1 MNKIFKVIWSKARS
15 EWVVVSEIAKNHGL
29 KDGGVHDR
37 RSHYVWLTRAIIL
50 ALVLGSTAEMPA
62 YAAAGER
69 VQYGSVTIGDYP
81 NKQGDLFVY
90 GTSKFYG
97 TILFNDGEFA
107 YDSQKHGF
115 SFGKAQYNSKLYNY
129 SIAIGDTGE
138 GSDYSIILGRNAS
151 GKGTYDVAIGDT
163 AYAEKANA
171 VAIGKSA
178 SAQGTS
184 SIALGES
191 AHATAEAEDGIS
203 IGHSSESNMARALA
217 LGKEAKAHGA
227 DAVAIGTGAQANNNP
242 YGIAIGKNAIVN
254 NQGSIAI
261 GQDSSSDHPYGIA
274 IGGNNVGEKGANA
287 NGTYSI
293 ALGADSIVNG
303 AEGGVAVGYGAKVD
317 GSDAKDGVALGA
329 YSVSN
334 WATKAGV
341 QGYLPWEG
349 SNTGNVQNSTFQ
361 SAIASPVWKS
371 TTAGVS
377 IGDTSGDKT
386 KWITRQL
393 TGLAAGTSD
402 YDAVNV
408 AQLKASMTTLSST
421 DGSVKITPKY
431 NDDGSRTFDLSASGG
446 SGSGSGGHFVSVT
459 KNNTGDSD
467 DSLKTAG
474 NYNNDG
480 ATGTQS
486 TAVGVNAQAQTQGT
500 ALGNEAKASNTGA
513 TAIGTGAVANG
524 TSSVALGQN
533 ASAQNDNAVAIGHG
547 AGAYANSVSIGGNA
561 MSTAERSVHI
571 GAMTDSNTTTGS
583 ASVSI
588 GADAKATASGA
599 ASLGTGAVASGTDAL
614 ALGQNSSS
622 TGNGSVAIGYQ
633 TKVTSNKEHATAVG
647 TSAEA
652 NAAEGT
658 VLGYNAKVNGD
669 KGVALGSGAFVSA
682 ENGGKTSVALG
693 AGSQVNNGDTV
704 GTASMAIKD
713 TYGETSDSTTYNF
726 AGTNPDGTV
735 SLGYTQDGVDHT
747 RTLTHVAA
755 GRVSSTSTDAIN
767 GSQLYGVTQS
777 IEKVEQNVA
786 KTATRYYSVNA
797 SDTGAGS
804 NYQNDGAHGPSS
816 LAAGNKAA
824 AYGTGSVAIGLS
836 SVAGKTTDNT
846 ETYASIAIG
855 PYAKSQGAGAI
866 ALGNSTQASGFG
878 SLALGGGAKATSWG
892 GVALGGTTSTTAI
905 GGVALG
911 TGSQASTAYGET
923 GYLSSSKTANQ
934 ADSVWTSTTGAVS
947 VGGGTFKVGS
957 ETKTYTRQITNLA
970 AGKQDTDAVNVAQ
983 LKAVEEEGISLT
995 GNDNQ
1000 KIAQPLGGNFNL
1012 TGGLTGDALKDGAAS
1027 TANLGVRK
1035 NAAGDGLEVVMTTT
1049 PSFDTVTANT
1059 NISVKNSSMEAGTSD
1074 ISISGTGLSM
1084 GSKKIT
1090 NLKAGSDTTDAVNYG
1105 QLKTVSDSLTD
1116 LSGKTIKLAG
1126 NDGGSISRKLGDDAF
1141 LIKGAGTGDV
1151 SGYSGTNLLTSVDSN
1166 GVLQLLLAKELK
1178 EDKLDVGTALTSPK
1192 DSNVAYPVTIGT
1204 LSTDSTI
1211 GYIGLNGAD
1220 STSAVIT
1227 AYDAS
1232 GTTRLKYT
1240 DEDGKSPTLATL
1252 DDGLTFGG
1260 DNSTQSTNTNVIS
1273 RSLTAGTGNYLQIK
1287 GGADA
1292 SKLTNNNIGVQ
1303 ADSSTGTISVKL
1315 AQELTD
1321 LTSAQFGTGV
1331 TVNGTGLTI
1340 GSGDSQVSLT
1350 GSGLD
1355 NGGQKLTN
1363 VAAGTISS
1371 TSTDAINGSQL
1382 TNILNA
1388 DGSAKGISFGA
1399 ESAAGSHT
1407 NPTSVAIGGTVTL
1420 KGAGGDNTYKNLST
1434 SVTDKGELTVTMA
1447 PEIQENKIYVGTQ
1460 IPKDSSPTGSVT
1472 YPVILGADTVDSDT
1486 FGYVAIKGKNN
1497 SQLYL
1502 TADQDAGGNTRLD
1515 YLDGSRN
1522 AHLVALTSDG
1532 YTFAGDTGTANT
1544 LALNKTLNITGGI
1557 TDTEKLTTNNIGV
1570 VSSGNGGLTV
1580 ELAKELTS
1588 LTSASFGSGDAT
1600 TTIRGSGVTAPAYKV
1615 GTKTYIDG
1623 SGLNANDQKVA
1634 HVQAG
1639 ALSTDSTDAVN
1650 GSQLFATNQNVST
1663 NTANISNLTTRLD
1676 GAGMTFAGDSG
1687 TPVTKKLNETLTL
1700 TGGETSVDNLTQLSD
1715 KNIGLV
1721 ADSNGKL
1728 EVRLAKNL
1736 TGLTGA
1742 SFSNG
1747 NFTTQLTGNGL
1758 TITPTTGGNAVTLTA
1773 QNLDLGNRQLHG
1785 VQAGEVSATSTDAV
1799 NGSQL
1804 NTVKETAEN
1813 AQTEAKKHSTV
1824 SGSGNVDVSPSDN
1837 TDGSKNYTVSLK
1849 DTVTLGSN
1857 GTAITLDG
1865 TKGTASFGSGTNAV
1879 TMDGTSG
1886 AIAGSSLRISG
1897 NVQAGSVAVGNI
1909 RLNSTADA
1917 SRNIAANTITGLS
1930 NTSYTSTSQLMD
1942 DRAATE
1948 GELSDVIGNIQNG
1961 TIVKG
1966 LLTTVKEGS
1975 NISVVADDK
1984 TDSSKTQYTIGLS
1997 PVLTGLT
2004 SAQFTNGKTGTDAQ
2018 TAVVTSDGISLGS
2031 EDTSAQFTRT
2041 KISAGNQQIENV
2053 ASGLTGKTYTDAS
2066 DNNAATIGDLKA
2078 QNQTLTD
2085 TGIAFAGNTGKETLS
2100 LGKTAKI
2107 QGSDLANGT
2116 TLAEDYTTAN
2126 LTTATAKAADGT
2138 VTTTIYGKK
2147 DMAGRSLSL
2156 GTQDVA
2162 GAIANPVAV
2171 LKAQAASSTDT
2182 TQTGHLVLKGTK
2194 PADTVTSAAQTSADI
2209 YVQDGSDELSP
2220 ADSKKMTRVTY
2231 TDESSGI
2238 HELATLEDGLKFKG
2252 DDGNT
2257 SAVLLN
2263 DTLTVTGG
2271 ADTSKLTAGN
2281 IGVTSDGN
2289 QGLTIALAKELK
2301 DLTSVSVT
2309 GEKFATTLTGDG
2321 MTIAPV
2327 ESGATASSLV
2337 INASTG
2343 INLGNRKVTGLAAG
2357 TIGADSTDAVNGSQL
2372 YTVKDT
2378 AEKAQAEAKKHST
2391 VSVGD
2396 NNLVLTPTAES
2407 DTKGA
2412 DYALK
2417 LNNKI
2422 TLGTGDSQ
2430 VVLDGSDTGTSSFGK
2445 QITLNGATGAVGV
2458 TSLTASGAVNASSV
2472 TVGDIILHST
2482 ADSTTTPNVMKDTIT
2497 GLGNTTYDDKNIVSN
2512 RAATEGQLQ
2521 SLVSQ
2526 INAGKISAGSTI
2538 VAGSSNISIS
2548 SSKDDTGKIT
2558 TYTAS
2563 LTPELTGLTSAV
2575 FTNGKTGKEEE
2586 TNTLTANGLTLGTDD
2601 GAARFTRSGISAG
2614 SQQIKNLGSGITGTD
2629 GTVSIYD
2636 TTVTGQADYNNAAS
2650 IGDVQKL
2657 VQEKAAVGTNVAG
2670 NNSTQAKLALGG
2682 TISVKGSDVAL
2693 SSTET
2698 LTDKLA
2704 NDYSSANVTTQVT
2717 GSDGNA
2723 TTTVYLKKDLVGRS
2737 LTLGTIGSDGN
2748 VANGDRTASLY
2759 QAQSQASGD
2768 TAMVGHLFLAGEKRM
2783 AYAENPTVTHTS
2795 ADLFVK
2801 DGAEGDNAKGDL
2813 LNPDTPVTRI
2823 YYKDEGNYTYAL
2835 ATMDDGFHAAGDS
2848 GKADILLNKTLNL
2861 KGGLTIGTGQTAD
2874 ALLTSGNIGVVADS
2888 STDTLNLRLAKKLQ
2902 DLTSATF
2909 IGDTTSLT
2917 VDGTGLKLTPNAGSS
2932 AKALTLTSDQI
2943 DLGGRKLQNVGSGS
2957 VAKGSTDG
2965 VNGDDVYKVQQ
2976 KAEAAQTEAAKHTT
2990 VSVSGDDLALQT
3002 TSNANGSTNYELKL
3016 KDQVTLGKETAK
3028 QIALDGANGTASVGQ
3043 QITLEG
3049 ETGKVTAASF
3059 STTGNVAAGSVSVGG
3074 MTLNSADSHPA
3085 DKDKTQWVDK
3095 DTLTGLSNVTY
3106 KADEIHESRAA
3117 TEGQL
3122 QDVVSKIKNGDIS
3135 GGALTSVSQGS
3146 NITVSSTPS
3155 TDGKKTDYQ
3164 VSLAKDLSDLSSAA
3178 FTNGKTGSDAQAA
3191 VVDATGLSLGQG
3203 EEAARFTRSGISA
3216 GGQQVEKVGSG
3227 LKKVSDTSYLYDDT
3241 VAGQENYN
3249 HAANI
3254 GDVRTMLSDARDVF
3268 AGNNGTTATL
3278 TLGKTAAFQGSDVAL
3293 TGSQTLEEAL
3303 AADYSK
3309 ANLTARTVGN
3319 SDGSVT
3325 TSLYMKQDMVGR
3337 SLSLGNIGDDGK
3349 VADPSAQL
3357 YTQPASDT
3365 DSTLTG
3371 HLKLTGIKEAQDRQ
3385 TSSTSADIYVK
3396 DAPGS
3401 DRTDENRAVTRLMY
3415 RDGVDQRDHTVATLD
3430 DGFYVQG
3437 DTNQGNTLNLPL
3449 TSTLKIQGNTTAG
3462 SGLTAGNIGVVSDG
3476 KDTLTVQL
3484 ADTLTGLKKISFAG
3498 STVSIG
3504 QEGIN
3509 AGSKQIVNVAS
3520 GLPSGTALKDASGT
3534 TLQNA
3539 ANIGDVKNA
3548 ATAATTEVRAGR
3560 NVSITDKDIQTDKD
3574 GHKIYTINAD
3584 FQGADV
3590 SGSNAVVYD
3599 SDAKTQV
3606 TLGGSSSASPVKLTN
3621 LADGAISSTSTDAV
3635 TGRQLNEV
3643 ITYRNQTINVA
3654 GDTGSAVKL
3663 NHGNT
3668 LTVSGDPNISTSS
3681 SGSDTAKDGT
3691 LQVSLKD
3698 NVYLQGVHIGST
3710 YPTHDDTSVD
3720 SVALTADGTN
3730 QTGILTL
3737 RGDATHVSD
3746 AYPRAQADISVLS
3759 AAPGQTYMATPFLQE
3774 VYQTSSSGTTTKNQP
3789 VRLAYRDNYNTA
3801 HQIATLDDGY
3811 VFSGDNGDK
3820 NLTEKLNGT
3829 VALRGMDNAHASQI
3843 TSDTANTY
3851 LTKNNIGV
3859 VTKPKVLN
3867 EDGSTQDGQVEIR
3880 LAKELTG
3887 LTSATFTNDNGDT
3900 AVIDAKNLKLT
3911 LNAQAEGKSPV
3922 SLTSNG
3928 LDNGKNKI
3936 TNVAAGTSDTDAVN
3950 YGQIKS
3956 IINADDG
3963 NIKGLT
3969 FAAGDNTSATVHL
3982 GDTLKIA
3989 GATDQDGAQNI
4000 HTTVKD
4006 GTMTLQ
4012 LDRKV
4017 QVDELHVG
4025 QKGSDAA
4032 SLTAVKMD
4040 GETGSIGQL
4049 HLQGMGNAQANI
4061 MTKMGTASLAS
4072 TDATT
4077 TRLTYNNGNVGNAH
4091 EVAIL
4096 EDGLRFTGDNY
4107 VAASGST
4114 LEQNVVKTQL
4124 DQTLSITGGQSDT
4137 GALTALTDKNI
4148 GVVAE
4153 DGGLS
4158 VRLSKVLD
4166 GMTDIYMGNNRE
4178 NASHLTKTG
4187 LYLIPKSST
4196 EYVAKFTADDGIS
4209 AGSQTINDVADGVK
4223 DSDAATVGQLKNVEA
4238 KANNAT
4244 KLTVNHGQSEGN
4256 LTLTDTLDKDGIHH
4270 TYDVALSD
4278 KVTVGSAGQ
4287 SITLDGTA
4295 NTINGGSYVQFGG
4308 QTSSTGNVIA
4318 NPLSIGWQSAAL
4330 QDVITEEAKGSQ
4342 TGNFIDGLSNTSWDP
4357 VNVGY
4362 SPNRAATEGQL
4373 RDLEKQVWENP
4384 ITFLGNHDADKTAEE
4399 SQGITAEL
4407 GSKVRII
4414 GTGTGEAGDFDAS
4427 NLNVIAGKTPD
4438 GKSDALIIQMKKA
4451 PSFTTVHA
4459 GTPDAQGVYPVSV
4472 GQVTVTRDGKT
4483 ETVDGVVIT
4492 DGPMITKD
4500 GINNYGKQITHMKS
4514 GGIYNEEDKKYHYE
4528 SDEVGTN
4535 AATIQDVKNIANAAA
4550 QSEVEAKRVT
4560 VSGVNDNITV
4570 TPAADNPNHYQVKLS
4585 DTLKLGQDSKSNP
4598 NILIDGQN
4606 GKVTVGSGSTGNNS
4620 VIIDGNGGTVTIGNG
4635 TSGHQKVTISG
4646 NDGTISG
4653 LTNRTINAPD
4663 FATKGRAATEEQ
4675 LKLVAD
4681 NVSDLK
4687 KNNSDFQLVGEKDK
4701 EGNYTGDYKVS
4712 DDNKVNL
4719 HVQDQMHP
4727 DQVKDITIDNV
4738 AKASD
4743 LGDVSQISE
4752 DIRNKENNNV
4762 VDALNNLN
4770 QKVKDAANGS
4780 WESQIDGE
4788 TVKKVKAGDVQNF
4801 TSGDNIELSNDNGAI
4816 KIATKKDVSFDK
4828 VTIGSGDS
4836 KMTLDKD
4843 GLQAGKVK
4851 ISSSEI
4857 NAGGNRIQGVAD
4869 GKEKDDAATVGQ
4881 LAQVADAAGEAI
4893 NSLGNH
4899 LSRLDTRINRVGAGA
4914 AALAALH
4921 PDPNGDDAWSIS
4933 AGIGNYRNSTAAA
4946 IGAFYRP
4953 NDNMIVS
4960 MGATVGNGENMINA
4974 GVTVGIGSGVSRG
4987 PVSKAALVREIS
4999 ALKEENQAKDAEVK
5013 NLKNQVQELQKQ
5025 NQDTQEKLDR
5035 IMEKLGLK

>member
-1388 DGSAKGISFGA
+1388 DGSAKGLSFGA

-1650 GSQLFATNQNVST
+1650 GSQLFVTNQKVST
-1663 NTANISNLTTRLD
+1663 NTTNISGLTTRLD
-1676 GAGMTFAGDSG
+1676 GASMTFAGDSG

-1785 VQAGEVSATSTDAV
+1785 VQAGEISATSTDAV

-1804 NTVKETAEN
+1804 HGVKETAEN

-1824 SGSGNVDVSPSDN
+1824 SGSGNVDVTPSDN

-1865 TKGTASFGSGTNAV
+1865 KNGTASFGSGTNAV

-1909 RLNSTADA
+1909 RLNSTDDAASHITAD
-1917 SRNIAANTITGLS
+1917 TITGLS
-1930 NTSYTSTSQLMD
+1930 NTSYTSTTQLVD

-1948 GELSDVIGNIQNG
+1948 GELSDVIGSIQNG

-2004 SAQFTNGKTGTDAQ
+2004 SAQFTNGKTGTEARS
-2018 TAVVTSDGISLGS
+2018 AVLSSDGISLGS
-2031 EDTSAQFTRT
+2031 EDTSAQFSRT
-2041 KISAGNQQIENV
+2041 KVSAGNQQIQHV
-2053 ASGLTGKTYTDAS
+2053 ASGLTGTTYTDAA
-2066 DNNAATIGDLKA
+2066 DNNAATVGDLKA
-2078 QNQTLTD
+2078 QSKSLTD
-2085 TGIAFAGNTGKETLS
+2085 TGIVFAGNTGKGTLA
-2100 LGKTAKI
+2100 LGNTAKI
-2107 QGSDLANGT
+2107 QGADLADGT
-2116 TLAEDYTTAN
+2116 TLTEDYTTAN
-2126 LTTATAKAADGT
+2126 LTTATVKAADGT
-2138 VTTTIYGKK
+2138 VTTTLYGKK

-2156 GTQDVA
+2156 GTQDAA
-2162 GAIANPVAV
+2162 GAIANPAAV
-2171 LKAQAASSTDT
+2171 LKAQAASSTED
-2182 TQTGHLVLKGTK
+2182 TQTGHLVLKGTR
-2194 PADTVTSAAQTSADI
+2194 PADTVTAAAQTSADI
-2209 YVQDGSDELSP
+2209 YVQDGSDELKP

-2231 TDESSGI
+2231 TDESTGI
-2238 HELATLEDGLKFKG
+2238 HELATMEDGLKFQG
-2252 DDGNT
+2252 DKGNT

-2263 DTLTVTGG
+2263 NTLTVTGG
-2271 ADTSKLTAGN
+2271 ADTAKLTTGN
-2281 IGVTSDGN
+2281 IGVTSDGD

-2301 DLTSVSVT
+2301 DLTSVAVT
-2309 GEKFATTLTGDG
+2309 GEMFATTLTGDG

-2327 ESGATASSLV
+2327 GSGAAASSLV

-2343 INLGNRKVTGLAAG
+2343 INLGNRKVTGLTAG
-2357 TIGADSTDAVNGSQL
+2357 TIGAGSTDAVNGSQL
-2372 YTVKDT
+2372 HTVQE
-2378 AEKAQAEAKKHST
+2378 AASQAQAEARKHST
-2391 VSVGD
+2391 VSVVD

-2407 DTKGA
+2407 ETKGA

-2417 LNNKI
+2417 LNNTV
-2422 TLGTGDSQ
+2422 TLGTGDNQ
-2430 VVLDGSDTGTSSFGK
+2430 VVLDGSDTGISSFGK
-2445 QITLNGATGAVGV
+2445 QITLNGATGAVRV
-2458 TSLTASGAVNASSV
+2458 TSLTASGAVSASSV
-2472 TVGDIILHST
+2472 TVGDIILHSA
-2482 ADSTTTPNVMKDTIT
+2482 ADSTANPNVMKDTIT

-2526 INAGKISAGSTI
+2526 INAGQISAGSTV

-2563 LTPELTGLTSAV
+2563 LTPELTGLTRAV

-2717 GSDGNA
+2717 GSDGNV

-2748 VANGDRTASLY
+2748 VAESDRTASLY
-2759 QAQSQASGD
+2759 QAQSQAKDD
-2768 TAMVGHLFLAGEKRM
+2768 TALTGHLFLAGEKRTG
-2783 AYAENPTVTHTS
+2783 AAENPTVTHTS

-2835 ATMDDGFHAAGDS
+2835 ATMDDGFYAAGDS

-2861 KGGLTIGTGQTAD
+2861 KGGLTIGNGQTAD

-2888 STDTLNLRLAKKLQ
+2888 GTDTLNLRLAKKLK

-2957 VAKGSTDG
+2957 VAEGSTDG

-2990 VSVSGDDLALQT
+2990 VSVSGDNLALQT
-3002 TSNANGSTNYELKL
+3002 TSNVNGSTNYEVKL
-3016 KDQVTLGKETAK
+3016 NDKVTLGTGAAK
-3028 QIALDGANGTASVGQ
+3028 QITLDGVNGNASIGQ

-3049 ETGKVTAASF
+3049 ETGKVTASSF
-3059 STTGNVAAGSVSVGG
+3059 STTGNVEAGSVSVGG
-3074 MTLNSADSHPA
+3074 MTLNSAESHPA

-3106 KADEIHESRAA
+3106 KANEIHESRAA

-3122 QDVVSKIKNGDIS
+3122 QDVVSKIKSGDIS

-3155 TDGKKTDYQ
+3155 ADGKKTDYQ
-3164 VSLAKDLSDLSSAA
+3164 VSLAKDLSDLSSAS

-3216 GGQQVEKVGSG
+3216 GGQQVTKVGSG

-3254 GDVRTMLSDARDVF
+3254 GDVRTLLSDARDVF
-3268 AGNNGTTATL
+3268 AGNNRTTATL
-3278 TLGKTAAFQGSDVAL
+3278 TLGKTAAFQGADVAL

-3337 SLSLGNIGDDGK
+3337 SLSLGNIGTDGT
-3349 VADPSAQL
+3349 VADPAARL
-3357 YTQPASDT
+3357 YTQPVSDT

-3371 HLKLTGIKEAQDRQ
+3371 HLKLTGTKEAKDGQ

-3396 DAPGS
+3396 DVLGS
-3401 DRTDENRAVTRLMY
+3401 DLTNKERAVTRLMY
-3415 RDGVDQRDHTVATLD
+3415 QDGVDQRNHTVATLD

-3437 DTNQGNTLNLPL
+3437 DANQGNTLHLPL

-3462 SGLTAGNIGVVSDG
+3462 SSLTAGNIGVVSDG
-3476 KDTLTVQL
+3476 KDTLKVQL
-3484 ADTLTGLKKISFAG
+3484 ADTLTGLKQISFAG
-3498 STVSIG
+3498 SNVSIG

-3509 AGSKQIVNVAS
+3509 AGDLKITNVQAGTEKNDAVNVQQLDEAKAAAS
-3520 GLPSGTALKDASGT
+3520 AEVKAGKNVTVSKDT
-3534 TLQNA
+3534 TSAQ
-3539 ANIGDVKNA
+3539 
-3548 ATAATTEVRAGR
+3548 
-3560 NVSITDKDIQTDKD
+3560 D
-3574 GHKIYTINAD
+3574 GHAIYTVAAD

-3599 SDAKTQV
+3599 NGDKNLV
-3606 TLGGSSSASPVKLTN
+3606 TLGGSSSTTPVKLTN
-3621 LADGAISSTSTDAV
+3621 LADGDISSTSTDAV
-3635 TGRQLNEV
+3635 TGKQLNDV
-3643 ITYRNQTINVA
+3643 IAYRNQTIDVA
-3654 GDTGSAVKL
+3654 GDSGSAVKL

-3668 LTVSGDPNISTSS
+3668 LKIAGDSNISTSS

-3691 LQVSLKD
+3691 LQVSLAD
-3698 NVYLQGVHIGST
+3698 NVYLQGLHIGST

-3746 AYPRAQADISVLS
+3746 AYPRAQADISALS
-3759 AAPGQTYMATPFLQE
+3759 AAPGQTYMAAPFLQE

-3811 VFSGDNGDK
+3811 IFSGDNGDK

-3829 VALRGMDNAHASQI
+3829 VALRGMDNEHAAQV
-3843 TSDTANTY
+3843 TSDTADKY

-3859 VTKPKVLN
+3859 VTKSKVLN
-3867 EDGSTQDGQVEIR
+3867 EDGSTQDGQVQIR
-3880 LAKELTG
+3880 LAKDLTD

-3922 SLTSNG
+3922 SLTSSG

-3936 TNVAAGTSDTDAVN
+3936 TNVAAGTSDLDAVN

-3956 IINADDG
+3956 IIGTDN
-3963 NIKGLT
+3963 NVKGLSFT
-3969 FAAGDNTSATVHL
+3969 GDTGSVTKHL
-3982 GDTLKIA
+3982 GDTLQIS
-3989 GATDQDGAQNI
+3989 GGTDADSSRNITTSVGDDGILYVDLNRQLQLDGLHIGQKDSSVASL
-4000 HTTVKD
+4000 TTETAVQKD
-4006 GTMTLQ
+4006 GTTSTYGMLS
-4012 LDRKV
+4012 LKG
-4017 QVDELHVG
+4017 VD
-4025 QKGSDAA
+4025 Q
-4032 SLTAVKMD
+4032 
-4040 GETGSIGQL
+4040 
-4049 HLQGMGNAQANI
+4049 AQASI
-4061 MTKMGTASLAS
+4061 TTTMGTTSLAS
-4072 TDATT
+4072 SDPTT
-4077 TRLTYNNGNVGNAH
+4077 TRLTYSNGNVVNAH
-4091 EVAIL
+4091 EIATL

-4107 VAASGST
+4107 VAAGADT
-4114 LEQNVVKTQL
+4114 PEQNVVKTQL
-4124 DQTLSITGGQSDT
+4124 DQTLHITGGQTDT
-4137 GALTALTDKNI
+4137 DSLTALTDKNI

-4153 DGGLS
+4153 NGGLS
-4158 VRLSKVLD
+4158 IRLAKVLD
-4166 GMTDIYMGNNRE
+4166 GMTDIYMGDTRE
-4178 NASHLTKTG
+4178 DASHLNKNG
-4187 LYLIPKSST
+4187 LYLSPKNST

-4209 AGSQTINDVADGVK
+4209 AGNQTISNVADGK
-4223 DSDAATVGQLKNVEA
+4223 QDSDAATVGQLKAVES

-4244 KLTVNHGQSEGN
+4244 TLTVNHGNASGS
-4256 LTLTDTLDKDGIHH
+4256 LTLTDTLDDDKIHH
-4270 TYDVALSD
+4270 NYDIALSD
-4278 KVTVGSAGQ
+4278 TVTVGSSGN
-4287 SITLDGTA
+4287 SITLDGTR

-4308 QTSSTGNVIA
+4308 LASSTGGTGIS
-4318 NPLSIGWQSAAL
+4318 PLAIGWQSAGL
-4330 QDVITEEAKGSQ
+4330 QDVITEENKGTQ
-4342 TGNFIDGLSNTSWDP
+4342 TGNYVTGLSNISWNP
-4357 VNVGY
+4357 LTVGY
-4362 SPNRAATEGQL
+4362 SPSRAATEGQL

-4399 SQGITAEL
+4399 SQGIKATL
-4407 GSKVRII
+4407 GSQIRII

-4427 NLNVIAGKTPD
+4427 NLSVIAGKTTD

-4451 PSFTTVHA
+4451 PSFTTVNA
-4459 GTPDAQGVYPVSV
+4459 GTPDAQGVHPVSV

-4500 GINNYGKQITHMKS
+4500 GINNYGKQITHLKS

-4535 AATIQDVKNIANAAA
+4535 AATIQDVKNIASAAA

-4570 TPAADNPNHYQVKLS
+4570 APAADNPNHYQVQLS
-4585 DTLKLGQDSKSNP
+4585 NTLKLGQDAKSNP

-4620 VIIDGNGGTVTIGNG
+4620 VVIDGNGGTVTIGNG
-4635 TSGHQKVTISG
+4635 TSGHKKVTLNG

-4653 LTNRTINAPD
+4653 LTNTSITASD
-4663 FATKGRAATEEQ
+4663 FATQGRAATEEQ
-4675 LKLVAD
+4675 LKQVAD
-4681 NVSDLK
+4681 NVSEIK
-4687 KNNSDFQLVGEKDK
+4687 KNNSDYQLVGEKDK

-4712 DDNKVNL
+4712 DGNQVKL
-4719 HVQDQMHP
+4719 HVQDSMHP

-4743 LGDVSQISE
+4743 LGDVSQISD
-4752 DIRNKENNNV
+4752 DIQNKENNNV
-4762 VDALNNLN
+4762 VGALNNLN
-4770 QKVKDAANGS
+4770 QKVKEAANGS
-4780 WESQIDGE
+4780 WESQINGE

-4801 TSGDNIELSNDNGAI
+4801 TSGDNIQLSNDNGAI

-4851 ISSSEI
+4851 VSSEGI

-4999 ALKEENQAKDAEVK
+4999 ALKQENQAKDAEVK

>member
-15 EWVVVSEIAKNHGL
+15 AWVVVSEIAKNHGS

-81 NKQGDLFVY
+81 NTEGDLFVY
-90 GTSKFYG
+90 GTSKFYGTNKFYG

-115 SFGKAQYNSKLYNY
+115 SFGKAQWNSKLYNY

-138 GSDYSIILGRNAS
+138 GSDYSIVLGHNAS

-163 AYAEKANA
+163 ASAEKANA

-178 SAQGTS
+178 SAQGAS
-184 SIALGES
+184 SIALGDS
-191 AHATAEAEDGIS
+191 AHATETDGLS
-203 IGHSSESNMARALA
+203 IGHSSESTMAGALA
-217 LGKEAKAHGA
+217 FGKEAKAHGA

-293 ALGADSIVNG
+293 ALGADSLVNG
-303 AEGGVAVGYGAKVD
+303 AEGGAAIGYGAKVD

-349 SNTGNVQNSTFQ
+349 SNTGNIQNNAFQ
-361 SAIASPVWKS
+361 SAIASPAWQS

-377 IGDTSGDKT
+377 IGDTSNGDKT

-393 TGLAAGTSD
+393 TGLAAGTND

-421 DGSVKITPKY
+421 DGSVKITPIY
-431 NDDGSRTFDLSASGG
+431 NKDGSRTFDLSASGG
-446 SGSGSGGHFVSVT
+446 SGSGSGPHFVSVT
-459 KNNTGDSD
+459 KNNAGDSD

-500 ALGNEAKASNTGA
+500 ALGNGANASNTGA
-513 TAIGTGAVANG
+513 TAIGTGSVANG

-622 TGNGSVAIGYQ
+622 AGSGSVAIGYQ
-633 TKVTSNKEHATAVG
+633 TQVSKDHATAVG

-652 NAAEGT
+652 NAIEGT

-682 ENGGKTSVALG
+682 ENGSKTSVALG
-693 AGSQVNNGDTV
+693 AGSQVNDGDTV

-726 AGTNPDGTV
+726 AGTNPSGTISV
-735 SLGYTQDGVDHT
+735 GSGSGSSEQT
-747 RTLTHVAA
+747 RTITHVAA

-767 GSQLYGVTQS
+767 GSQLYGITQS

-786 KTATRYYSVNA
+786 RTATRYYSVNA
-797 SDTGAGS
+797 TDTGTGS
-804 NYQNDGAHGPSS
+804 NYLNDGAHGINS
-816 LAAGNKAA
+816 LAAGNKAQ
-824 AYGTGSVAIGLS
+824 AYGSGSVAIGLS
-836 SVAGKTTDNT
+836 SLAGNAQDAKQSGAT
-846 ETYASIAIG
+846 AIG
-855 PYAKSQGAGAI
+855 MKAQALGTGAI
-866 ALGNSTQASGFG
+866 ALGNGSSSSGY
-878 SLALGGGAKATSWG
+878 SMALGNAASASSYGT
-892 GVALGGTTSTTAI
+892 VALGGTAKATAM
-905 GGVALG
+905 GSVALG
-911 TGSQASTAYGET
+911 TGSQATTNAGQI
-923 GYLSSSKTANQ
+923 GYLSGSKKAGQ
-934 ADSVWTSTTGAVS
+934 ADYVWKSTTGAVS
-947 VGGGTFKVGS
+947 LGGDFGKIF
-957 ETKTYTRQITNLA
+957 YTRQITNLA
-970 AGKQDTDAVNVAQ
+970 AGTQDMDAVNVAQ

-1721 ADSNGKL
+1721 ADGNGKL
-1728 EVRLAKNL
+1728 EVRLAKDL

-1804 NTVKETAEN
+1804 HGVKETAEN

-1824 SGSGNVDVSPSDN
+1824 SGSGNVDVTPSDN

-1865 TKGTASFGSGTNAV
+1865 KNGTASFGSGTNAV
-1879 TMDGTSG
+1879 TVDGTSG
-1886 AIAGSSLRISG
+1886 SIAGASLSISG
-1897 NVQAGSVAVGNI
+1897 NVLAGSVAVGNI
-1909 RLNSTADA
+1909 RLNSTDDAASHITAD
-1917 SRNIAANTITGLS
+1917 TITGLS
-1930 NTSYTSTSQLMD
+1930 NISYTSTTQLVD

-1948 GELSDVIGNIQNG
+1948 GELSDVIGSIQNG

-2004 SAQFTNGKTGTDAQ
+2004 SAQFTNGKTGTEARS
-2018 TAVVTSDGISLGS
+2018 AVLSSDGISLGS
-2031 EDTSAQFTRT
+2031 EDTSAQFSRT
-2041 KISAGNQQIENV
+2041 KVSAGNQQIQHV
-2053 ASGLTGKTYTDAS
+2053 ASGLTGTTYTDAA
-2066 DNNAATIGDLKA
+2066 DNNAATVGDLKA
-2078 QNQTLTD
+2078 QSKSLTD
-2085 TGIAFAGNTGKETLS
+2085 TGIVFAGNTGKGTLA
-2100 LGKTAKI
+2100 LGNTAKI
-2107 QGSDLANGT
+2107 QGADLADGT
-2116 TLAEDYTTAN
+2116 TLTEDYTTAN
-2126 LTTATAKAADGT
+2126 LTTATEKAADGT

-2156 GTQDVA
+2156 GTQDAA
-2162 GAIANPVAV
+2162 GAIANPAAV
-2171 LKAQAASSTDT
+2171 LKAQTASSTDS

-2194 PADTVTSAAQTSADI
+2194 PADTVTAAAQTSADI
-2209 YVQDGSDELSP
+2209 YVQDGSDELKP

-2231 TDESSGI
+2231 TDESTGI
-2238 HELATLEDGLKFKG
+2238 HELATMEDGLKFKG
-2252 DDGNT
+2252 DKGNT

-2263 DTLTVTGG
+2263 NTLTVTGG

-2281 IGVTSDGN
+2281 IGVTSDGK

-2301 DLTSVSVT
+2301 DLTSVAVT

-2327 ESGATASSLV
+2327 GSGAAASSLV

-2343 INLGNRKVTGLAAG
+2343 INLGNRKVTGLTAG
-2357 TIGADSTDAVNGSQL
+2357 TIGAGSTDAVNGSQL
-2372 YTVKDT
+2372 HTVQE
-2378 AEKAQAEAKKHST
+2378 AASQAQAEARKHST
-2391 VSVGD
+2391 VSVVD
-2396 NNLVLTPTAES
+2396 NNLLLTPTTES
-2407 DTKGA
+2407 DDKGA

-2422 TLGTGDSQ
+2422 TLGTGDNQ
-2430 VVLDGSDTGTSSFGK
+2430 VVLDGSDTGISSFGK

-2458 TSLTASGAVNASSV
+2458 TSLTASGAVSASSV
-2472 TVGDIILHST
+2472 TVGDIILHSV
-2482 ADSTTTPNVMKDTIT
+2482 ADSTANPNVMKDTIT

-2526 INAGKISAGSTI
+2526 INAGQISAGSTV

-2563 LTPELTGLTSAV
+2563 LTPELTGLTRAV

-2670 NNSTQAKLALGG
+2670 NNITQAKLALGG

-2693 SSTET
+2693 SSIET

-2717 GSDGNA
+2717 GSDGNV

-2748 VANGDRTASLY
+2748 VAESDRTASLY
-2759 QAQSQASGD
+2759 QAQSQAKDD
-2768 TAMVGHLFLAGEKRM
+2768 TALTGHLFLAGEKRTG
-2783 AYAENPTVTHTS
+2783 AAENPTVTHTS

-2835 ATMDDGFHAAGDS
+2835 ATMDDGFYAAGDS

-2861 KGGLTIGTGQTAD
+2861 KGGLTIGNGQTAD

-2888 STDTLNLRLAKKLQ
+2888 GTDTLNLRLAKKLK

-2957 VAKGSTDG
+2957 VAEGSTDG

-2990 VSVSGDDLALQT
+2990 VSVSGDNLALQT
-3002 TSNANGSTNYELKL
+3002 TSNVNGSTNYEVKL
-3016 KDQVTLGKETAK
+3016 NDKVTLGTGAAK
-3028 QIALDGANGTASVGQ
+3028 QITLDGVNGNASIGQ

-3049 ETGKVTAASF
+3049 ETGKVTASSF
-3059 STTGNVAAGSVSVGG
+3059 STTGNVEAGSVSVGG
-3074 MTLNSADSHPA
+3074 MTLNSAESHPA

-3106 KADEIHESRAA
+3106 KANEIHESRAA

-3122 QDVVSKIKNGDIS
+3122 QDVVSKIKSGDIS

-3155 TDGKKTDYQ
+3155 ADGKKTDYQ
-3164 VSLAKDLSDLSSAA
+3164 VSLAKDLSDLSSAS

-3216 GGQQVEKVGSG
+3216 GGQQVTKVGSG

-3254 GDVRTMLSDARDVF
+3254 GDVRTLLSDARDVF
-3268 AGNNGTTATL
+3268 AGNNRTTATL
-3278 TLGKTAAFQGSDVAL
+3278 TLGKTAAFQGLDVAL

-3337 SLSLGNIGDDGK
+3337 SLSLGNIGTDGT
-3349 VADPSAQL
+3349 VADPAARL
-3357 YTQPASDT
+3357 YTQPVSDT

-3371 HLKLTGIKEAQDRQ
+3371 HLKLTGTKEAKDGQ

-3396 DAPGS
+3396 DVLGS
-3401 DRTDENRAVTRLMY
+3401 DLTNKERAVTRLMY
-3415 RDGVDQRDHTVATLD
+3415 QDGVDQRNHTVATLD

-3437 DTNQGNTLNLPL
+3437 DANQGDTLHLPL
-3449 TSTLKIQGNTTAG
+3449 TSTLKIQGNTTDG
-3462 SGLTAGNIGVVSDG
+3462 SSLTAGNIGVVSDG
-3476 KDTLTVQL
+3476 KDTLKVQL
-3484 ADTLTGLKKISFAG
+3484 ADTLTGLKQISFAG
-3498 STVSIG
+3498 SNVSIG

-3509 AGSKQIVNVAS
+3509 AGGKAISGVAAGLIDTDAVNVKQLGEAKAAAS
-3520 GLPSGTALKDASGT
+3520 AEVKAGKNVTVSKDT
-3534 TLQNA
+3534 TSAQ
-3539 ANIGDVKNA
+3539 
-3548 ATAATTEVRAGR
+3548 
-3560 NVSITDKDIQTDKD
+3560 D
-3574 GHKIYTINAD
+3574 GHAIYTVAAD

-3599 SDAKTQV
+3599 NGDKNLV
-3606 TLGGSSSASPVKLTN
+3606 TLGGSSSTTPVKLTN
-3621 LADGAISSTSTDAV
+3621 LADGDISSTSTDAV
-3635 TGRQLNEV
+3635 TGKQLNDV
-3643 ITYRNQTINVA
+3643 IAYRNQTIDVA
-3654 GDTGSAVKL
+3654 GDSGSAVKL

-3668 LTVSGDPNISTSS
+3668 LKIAGDSNISTSS

-3691 LQVSLKD
+3691 LQVSLAD
-3698 NVYLQGVHIGST
+3698 NVYLQGLHIGST

-3746 AYPRAQADISVLS
+3746 AYPRAQADISALS
-3759 AAPGQTYMATPFLQE
+3759 AAPGQTYMAAPFLQE

-3811 VFSGDNGDK
+3811 IFSGDNGDK

-3829 VALRGMDNAHASQI
+3829 VALRGMDNEHAAQV
-3843 TSDTANTY
+3843 TSDTADKY

-3859 VTKPKVLN
+3859 VTKSKVLN
-3867 EDGSTQDGQVEIR
+3867 EDGSTQDGQVQIR
-3880 LAKELTG
+3880 LAKDLTD

-3922 SLTSNG
+3922 SLTSSG

-3936 TNVAAGTSDTDAVN
+3936 TNVAAGTSDLDAVN

-3956 IINADDG
+3956 IIGTDN
-3963 NIKGLT
+3963 NVKGLSFT
-3969 FAAGDNTSATVHL
+3969 GDTGSVTKHL
-3982 GDTLKIA
+3982 GDTLQIS
-3989 GATDQDGAQNI
+3989 GGTDADSSRNITTSVGDDGILYVDLNRQLQLDGLHIGQKDSSVASL
-4000 HTTVKD
+4000 TTETAVQKD
-4006 GTMTLQ
+4006 GTTSTYGMLS
-4012 LDRKV
+4012 LKG
-4017 QVDELHVG
+4017 VD
-4025 QKGSDAA
+4025 Q
-4032 SLTAVKMD
+4032 
-4040 GETGSIGQL
+4040 
-4049 HLQGMGNAQANI
+4049 AQASI
-4061 MTKMGTASLAS
+4061 TTTMGTTSLAS
-4072 TDATT
+4072 SDPTT
-4077 TRLTYNNGNVGNAH
+4077 TRLTYSNGNVVNAH
-4091 EVAIL
+4091 EIATL

-4107 VAASGST
+4107 VAAGADT
-4114 LEQNVVKTQL
+4114 PEQNVVKTQL
-4124 DQTLSITGGQSDT
+4124 DQTLHITGGQTDT
-4137 GALTALTDKNI
+4137 DSLTALTDKNI

-4153 DGGLS
+4153 NGGLS
-4158 VRLSKVLD
+4158 IRLAKVLD
-4166 GMTDIYMGNNRE
+4166 GMTDIYMGDTRE
-4178 NASHLTKTG
+4178 DASHLNKNG
-4187 LYLIPKSST
+4187 LYLSPKNST

-4209 AGSQTINDVADGVK
+4209 AGNQTISNVADGK
-4223 DSDAATVGQLKNVEA
+4223 QDSDAATVGQLKAVES

-4244 KLTVNHGQSEGN
+4244 TLTVNHGNASGS
-4256 LTLTDTLDKDGIHH
+4256 LTLTDTLDDDKIHH
-4270 TYDVALSD
+4270 NYDIALSD
-4278 KVTVGSAGQ
+4278 TVTVGSSGN
-4287 SITLDGTA
+4287 SITLDGTR

-4308 QTSSTGNVIA
+4308 LASSTGGTGISHLA
-4318 NPLSIGWQSAAL
+4318 IGWQSAGL
-4330 QDVITEEAKGSQ
+4330 QDVITEENKGTQ
-4342 TGNFIDGLSNTSWDP
+4342 TGNYVTGLSNISWNP
-4357 VNVGY
+4357 LTVGY
-4362 SPNRAATEGQL
+4362 SPSRAATEGQL

-4399 SQGITAEL
+4399 SQGIKATL
-4407 GSKVRII
+4407 GSQVRII

-4427 NLNVIAGKTPD
+4427 NLSVIAGKTTD
-4438 GKSDALIIQMKKA
+4438 GTSDALIIQMKKA
-4451 PSFTTVHA
+4451 PSFTTVYT
-4459 GTPDAQGVYPVSV
+4459 GTPDAQGVHPVSV

-4500 GINNYGKQITHMKS
+4500 GINNYGKQITHLKS

-4535 AATIQDVKNIANAAA
+4535 AATIQDVKNIASAAA

-4570 TPAADNPNHYQVKLS
+4570 APAADNPNHYQVQLS
-4585 DTLKLGQDSKSNP
+4585 NTLKLGQDAKSNP

-4620 VIIDGNGGTVTIGNG
+4620 VVIDGNGGTVTIGNG
-4635 TSGHQKVTISG
+4635 TSGHKKVTLNG

-4653 LTNRTINAPD
+4653 LTNTSITASD
-4663 FATKGRAATEEQ
+4663 FATQGRAATEEQ
-4675 LKLVAD
+4675 LKQVAD
-4681 NVSDLK
+4681 NVSEIK
-4687 KNNSDFQLVGEKDK
+4687 KNNSDYQLVGEKDK

-4712 DDNKVNL
+4712 DGNQVKL
-4719 HVQDQMHP
+4719 HVQDSMHP

-4743 LGDVSQISE
+4743 LGDVSQISD
-4752 DIRNKENNNV
+4752 DIQNKENNNV
-4762 VDALNNLN
+4762 VGALNNLN
-4770 QKVKDAANGS
+4770 QKVKEAANGS
-4780 WESQIDGE
+4780 WESQINGE

-4801 TSGDNIELSNDNGAI
+4801 TSGDNIQLSNDNGAI

-4851 ISSSEI
+4851 VSSEGI

-4960 MGATVGNGENMINA
+4960 MGATVGNGEDMINA

-4999 ALKEENQAKDAEVK
+4999 ALKQENQAKDAEVK